1 MSNGIEQGMREESF
15 DTEARGKHGNLSV
28 EPRVNPENIS
38 NEQRGNNE
46 NFQNEQRVNSEKI
59 YLKRRGSHGAL
70 SNEQL
75 VILIRNGVSPAELML
90 QLWQQNYG
98 LIYKI
103 ASRYKSLDDIEDL
116 LQEGFLGLYEAV
128 RHYDPDTEVPFANY
142 AALWIRQDIGRYVKS
157 NGTVRIPEHAGNQ
170 VRAYRRM
177 ISRWDSE
184 FGRKPTEGEMCRYLD
199 ITPGMLRQIE
209 KDGQMGQ
216 IGSLDVPIGEEE
228 DSSMYDMI
236 PGNSDQEE
244 EIVERL
250 QQEQLRDEV
259 WKIVDNLPEEQSA
272 ILRMRYQ
279 HGCTLKEAGEA
290 LGISIS
296 QAKTMDSKAFREIR
310 KPSNSR
316 RLMLFLE
323 DDIRSRAISR
333 NGVGSFQR
341 SGMSSTERAALWIEG
356 DMERYFELMRKE
368 CGM

>member
-1 MSNGIEQGMREESF
+1 MSNGIEQGMKEANF
-15 DTEARGKHGNLSV
+15 DVEAIGKHENLSV

-38 NEQRGNNE
+38 NEQRANNE
-46 NFQNEQRVNSEKI
+46 DFKNEQRVNSEKI
-59 YLKRRGSHGAL
+59 YLKQRGSCENL

-75 VILIRNGVSPAELML
+75 VILIRKAVSPAELML

-116 LQEGFLGLYEAV
+116 LQEGYLGMYEAV
-128 RHYDPDTEVPFANY
+128 RHYNPDIGRPFANY
-142 AALWIRQDIGRYVKS
+142 AALWIRQAISRYVKS
-157 NGTVRIPEHAGNQ
+157 NGTVRIPEHAGIQ

-177 ISRWDSE
+177 VSRWESE
-184 FGRKPTEGEMCRYLD
+184 FGRKPTEWEICHYLD
-199 ITPGMLRQIE
+199 VTPGMLRQIE

-216 IGSLDVPIGEEE
+216 IGSLDVPLGEEE
-228 DSSMYDMI
+228 DSSMYDLV
-236 PGNSDQEE
+236 PGNSDQED
-244 EIVERL
+244 EIVKRM

-259 WKIVDNLPEEQSA
+259 WKIVDNLPEEQST
-272 ILRMRYQ
+272 IIRMRYQ
-279 HGCTLKEAGEA
+279 HGCTLKEAGES

-296 QAKTMDSKAFREIR
+296 QAKTMESKAFREIR

-316 RLMLFLE
+316 RLMPFLE
-323 DDIRSRAISR
+323 DNIRIRAMSG